1 MKTRPIQR
9 SLTATCALLVFAT
22 WSFAQSAEE
31 RAKVESKEVDVWSDG
46 TRMSGTVW
54 KPKDLDTD
62 EKLPALVLCHG
73 WGGVR
78 SHLNSTY
85 AIKFASN
92 GYVVLTFDYRGWGDS
107 DSKMIL
113 QGEQPERGEDGM
125 ATVNVHL
132 VREIVSPFDQLE
144 DINNAID
151 FIEGE
156 PNVDTERIGLWGTSF
171 GGGLVVWTAAH
182 DDRVKAVVS
191 QVGAMDALGSAT
203 ELVASEDALKAIHER
218 EIKRA
223 RGELGPSPEGEF
235 TVEGL
240 RGSPFVEEFA
250 KFRPVEYVDDID
262 VPILLIDAEN
272 EELFDITE
280 HSGKVYEKLKDRLKE
295 KVKYHIEPGI
305 MHYGIYR
312 ERYMQGVEM
321 ALEWFNEHLK

>member
-1 MKTRPIQR
+1 MNNNLFTRAFQ
-9 SLTATCALLVFAT
+9 LACALLLVSTF
-22 WSFAQSAEE
+22 SVGQSADE
-31 RAKVESKEVDVWSDG
+31 RAKVESKDVDIWSDG
-46 TRMSGTVW
+46 TRMAGTVW
-54 KPKDLDTD
+54 KPKGLSAD

-92 GYVVLTFDYRGWGDS
+92 GFVVLTFDYRGWGDS

-113 QGEQPERGEDGM
+113 QGEQPERGEDGT
-125 ATVNVHL
+125 ATAKVHL

-144 DINNAID
+144 DINNALD

-156 PNVDTERIGLWGTSF
+156 PNVDTSRIGLWGTSF

-182 DDRVKAVVS
+182 DDRVKCVVS

-203 ELVASEDALKAIHER
+203 ELVASEDAMKAIHER

-250 KFRPVEYVDDID
+250 KFRPVEHLDKLD

-280 HSGKVYEKLKDRLKE
+280 HSGKVYEEIKDRLQD

-312 ERYMQGVEM
+312 ERYMQGAQM
-321 ALEWFNEHLK
+321 ALDWFNEHLK

>member
-1 MKTRPIQR
+1 MINRVL
-9 SLTATCALLVFAT
+9 LTVITAACAAFLTTGAT
-22 WSFAQSAEE
+22 FAQSPDE
-31 RAKVESKEVDVWSDG
+31 RAKVESTDVDIWSDG

-54 KPKDLDTD
+54 KPKELGAE

-113 QGEQPERGEDGM
+113 QGEQPERGEDGT
-125 ATVNVHL
+125 ATVKVQL

-156 PNVDTERIGLWGTSF
+156 PNVDTSKIGLWGTSF

-182 DDRVKAVVS
+182 DDRVACVVS

-203 ELVASEDALKAIHER
+203 ELVASEDAMKAIHER

-223 RGELGPSPEGEF
+223 RGELAPSPEGEF

-250 KFRPVEYVDDID
+250 KFRPVEHLENID
-262 VPILLIDAEN
+262 VPVLLIDAEN
-272 EELFDITE
+272 EELFDIKE
-280 HSGKVYEKLKDRLKE
+280 HSGKVYEELKDRLQDKI
-295 KVKYHIEPGI
+295 KYHIEPGI

-312 ERYMQGVEM
+312 ERYMQGAQM
-321 ALEWFNEHLK
+321 ALEWFDEHLK